1 MKVAQGRQRRAFEG
15 PRFYRCAS
23 PLPAGVNCRTS
34 TPLFGV
40 LPDVAR
46 RDTVYDL
53 FREAAAMDKSDAPRR
68 WFGLWRTVE
77 RAPEDDPADL
87 GTAFGLDLSLSELGD
102 EQPLPALPMDGKP
115 GWMQRMTP
123 RRRPAF

>member
-1 MKVAQGRQRRAFEG
+1 
-15 PRFYRCAS
+15 
-23 PLPAGVNCRTS
+23 
-34 TPLFGV
+34 
-40 LPDVAR
+40 
-46 RDTVYDL
+46 
-53 FREAAAMDKSDAPRR
+53 MDKSDASRR
-68 WFGLWRTVE
+68 WFGLWRAAE

-102 EQPLPALPMDGKP
+102 GGPPPPPSLPGKT